1 MRLSSH
7 TSPFFSAFGLLSAV
21 SLVALGVYGQAV
33 SAQSPFNHVMSPQGY
48 STKANMTPN
57 ASALQPGSIGFGF
70 DRQLPGGPDPSGYN
84 FNLGFG
90 LLPGL
95 EMVGRLATNDLDCNM
110 FAAGACPANMIRDFS
125 GSVKWQLPLE
135 RWWSGLPQLAIGAT
149 DLGGAATYFRSFYA
163 VASQSF
169 GPDLEVSLG
178 MASRRVPTAPLDGLF
193 GAISWQATDFLDVS
207 AEAIQGDA
215 WLSLRL
221 QTPRPLTG
229 LALRPYLS
237 ATTRLSDSPLTDRSW
252 LGLGVS
258 IPLGTGSPSSGA
270 SRAIG
275 SRVSGSG
282 SEMLSRVGV
291 LPVTPIAAANLEA
304 SLEEA
309 GFWSPRVRTGDG
321 VHGLLLVQVEN
332 TAYAWNLLDATAA
345 ALGPIA
351 QAYGTTQRPFVL
363 EVTRRGMVLARL
375 QGTTN
380 CARDYLAEGRICS
393 SGQPLAFVP
402 VSPLAD
408 ASGVTAQAQALG
420 ATPFLSW
427 ARIRPEIILSP
438 GLITGIGTEAGA
450 LDHDLAVNVNLVLPL
465 WKGAWLDVNR
475 VEPTGLQSDDFK
487 SGGAFYNSRFVGAT
501 DRKLLHQMVRIPAGD
516 TLVRASYG
524 HIFGRPVARGE
535 GRSIFGT
542 PAPINLPAADWKG
555 WHFEA
560 SSQWLDGQVR
570 LSYALGDFTNEK
582 AAANVTGSGRDRQPA
597 IASVRLAPSIWPD
610 SHTELQAGTFWSG
623 DKGYLLTQR
632 FWHGDTAFGV
642 YFRRSRMMSADPYTS
657 FAGFQIAVPLTPR
670 VNRGMRYAGLQG
682 TSQFQYS
689 VETKVLERDNRITQ
703 GFGIVPRVGE
713 SNAVFANRD
722 RTGVGYLNAQMPR
735 LRGAYADFRY

>member
-1 MRLSSH
+1 MRLKSH
-7 TSPFFSAFGLLSAV
+7 TSSTYPYAVLQAAILVLVFGAS
-21 SLVALGVYGQAV
+21 GQAAV
-33 SAQSPFNHVMSPQGY
+33 AQSTFNHVISPQGY
-48 STKANMTPN
+48 STRANMTPN

-70 DRQLPGGPDPSGYN
+70 DRQLPGGPDPEGYN

-110 FAAGACPANMIRDFS
+110 FTAGACPPGMIRDFS
-125 GSVKWQLPLE
+125 GSVKWQLPLD

-149 DLGGAATYFRSFYA
+149 DLGGAATYFRSYYA
-163 VASQSF
+163 VASHSL
-169 GPDLEVSLG
+169 GTDLEVSLG
-178 MASRRVPTAPLDGLF
+178 LASRRVPTAPLEGVF
-193 GAISWQATDFLDVS
+193 GSIHWQANDYLGLS
-207 AEAIQGDA
+207 AEAIGSNA
-215 WLSLRL
+215 WFSLRL
-221 QTPRPLTG
+221 QSPRPLTS
-229 LALRPYLS
+229 LELRPYVS
-237 ATTRLSDSPLTDRSW
+237 ATTRLSDSAITERSW

-258 IPLGTGSPSSGA
+258 IPLGTGSPPAGD
-270 SRAIG
+270 
-275 SRVSGSG
+275 SRVTGNKAVAGS
-282 SEMLSRVGV
+282 SSMLSRTGV
-291 LPVTPIAAANLEA
+291 VPITPIAAAGLESSLEA
-304 SLEEA
+304 A
-309 GFWSPRVRTGDG
+309 GFWSPRVRIGEGANG
-321 VHGLLLVQVEN
+321 VLLVQVEN

-351 QAYGTTQRPFVL
+351 QAYGTSQRPFVL
-363 EVTRRGMVLARL
+363 EVARRGMVLARL

-393 SGQPLAFVP
+393 SGQPIAFAP
-402 VSPLAD
+402 VSPSE
-408 ASGVTAQAQALG
+408 ASSGAIAEGRALG

-427 ARIRPEIILSP
+427 ARIRPELIISP

-450 LDHDLAVNVNLVLPL
+450 LDHDLAVNLNLVVPL

-501 DRKLLHQMVRIPAGD
+501 DRRLFHQMARIPLGD

-535 GRSIFGT
+535 GRTIFGT
-542 PAPINLPAADWKG
+542 PAPINLPAVDWEG
-555 WHFEA
+555 WHLEA

-570 LSYALGDFTNEK
+570 LGYAFGEFTNEE
-582 AAANVTGSGRDRQPA
+582 AAPTATGAARDRSPA
-597 IASVRLAPSIWPD
+597 IASLRLAPTAWPQ

-623 DKGYLLTQR
+623 DKGFILTQR

-657 FAGFQIAVPLTPR
+657 FLGFQIGVPLTPR
-670 VNRGMRYAGLQG
+670 VNRGGRYAGLQG

-713 SNAVFANRD
+713 SIAVFSNRD
-722 RTGVGYLNAQMPR
+722 RNGAGYLNSQMPR
-735 LRGAYADFRY
+735 LRSAYSELR

>member
-1 MRLSSH
+1 MRLSSRS
-7 TSPFFSAFGLLSAV
+7 TPLLSI
-21 SLVALGVYGQAV
+21 LGVFAVLPLTGLGAAGQVA
-33 SAQSPFNHVMSPQGY
+33 AAESPFNNVMSPQGY

-110 FAAGACPANMIRDFS
+110 FAVGACPANMIRDFS
-125 GSVKWQLPLE
+125 GSVKWQLPID
-135 RWWSGLPQLAIGAT
+135 RWWSGLPRLAIGAT
-149 DLGGAATYFRSFYA
+149 DLGGAATYFRSYYA
-163 VASQSF
+163 VASQSL

-193 GAISWQATDFLDVS
+193 GAISWQATDFFDVS

-221 QTPRPLTG
+221 HSPRPLTG
-229 LALRPYLS
+229 HALRPYVS
-237 ATTRLSDSPLTDRSW
+237 ATTRLSDSALTERSW

-275 SRVSGSG
+275 SKVSGGG
-282 SEMLSRVGV
+282 SDMLSRVGV
-291 LPVTPIAAANLEA
+291 LPITPIASSELEA
-304 SLEEA
+304 SLEAA
-309 GFWSPRVRTGDG
+309 GFWSPRVRSGDG
-321 VHGLLLVQVEN
+321 INGLLLVQVEN
-332 TAYAWNLLDATAA
+332 TAYAWNLVDAAAA

-351 QAYGTTQRPFVL
+351 QAYGTSQRPFVL
-363 EVTRRGMVLARL
+363 EVARRGVVLARL

-402 VSPLAD
+402 VAPSTD
-408 ASGVTAQAQALG
+408 ASGMATQAQALG

-427 ARIRPEIILSP
+427 ARMRPELIVSP

-450 LDHDLAVNVNLVLPL
+450 LDHDLAVNLNLVLPL
-465 WKGAWLDVNR
+465 WKGAWADINR
-475 VEPTGLQSDDFK
+475 IEPTGVQSDDFR

-501 DRKLLHQMVRIPAGD
+501 DRKLLHQLLRIPAGD

-524 HIFGRPVARGE
+524 HIFGRPVVRGE

-555 WHFEA
+555 WHLEA

-570 LSYALGDFTNEK
+570 VSYAYGEFTNE
-582 AAANVTGSGRDRQPA
+582 AAAVTATGNARDRQPGL
-597 IASVRLAPSIWPD
+597 ASVRLAPKIWPD

-670 VNRGMRYAGLQG
+670 VNRGMRYAGVQG

-713 SNAVFANRD
+713 SITVFGNRD
-722 RTGVGYLNAQMPR
+722 RTGVGYLNAQLPR
-735 LRGAYADFRY
+735 LRSAYADSR